1 MLKIKTNI
9 NNQYCLINNLLVQHS
24 KIKNNV
30 PTSIQIKPKATKI
43 LFDFIDKI
51 ITWNLCKNT
60 CLIHGVNNSSV
71 FRKFV
76 GDEVKN
82 LLFS

>member
-1 MLKIKTNI
+1 KHGWSPELIAGRWRKKTGLNI
-9 NNQYCLINNLLVQHS
+9 Q
-24 KIKNNV
+24 
-30 PTSIQIKPKATKI
+30 PESIYK
-43 LFDFIDKI
+43 
-51 ITWNLCKNT
+51 WNLCKNT
-60 CLIHGVNNSSV
+60 RLIHGVNNSSV